1 MSALVL
7 LLYQAARMT
16 PQLYSA
22 SWKSNT
28 RWPIK
33 PNVSKYL
40 RVTKRNMDVW
50 DVLCLVCMSSV
61 LGCGVALL
69 FPIRLLI
76 NYTWCGLIISTILMA
91 CTFSTN
97 IPLLWTFKYSIET
110 VVNRNHQLPVH
121 SSVPRVAWDVSA
133 ESCEIARQTPYFLP
147 TLGQASNCWWELWR
161 DSSGRPWDSK
171 PSASLVMPIQRST
184 WISYASNRQAHFA
197 LMPSR
202 QRID

>member
-1 MSALVL
+1 MSSLVL

-33 PNVSKYL
+33 PK
-40 RVTKRNMDVW
+40 RVQIPTVREYPLTMCQKKNMDVW
-50 DVLCLVCMSSV
+50 DVLCLVCMSSA

-76 NYTWCGLIISTILMA
+76 DYTWCGLIISTILMA

-97 IPLLWTFKYSIET
+97 IPLPWTFKYSIET

-147 TLGQASNCWWELWR
+147 TLGQASNYL
-161 DSSGRPWDSK
+161 K
-171 PSASLVMPIQRST
+171 LLVRAMAWFIRTAMGFQT
-184 WISYASNRQAHFA
+184 IS
-197 LMPSR
+197 
-202 QRID
+202 